1 MERWLCCAYMY
12 ILPSRTSEY
21 RNYPVRPCSQ
31 YKESICSFLLYNAS
45 LKSDILVP
53 CYGAGVGAQSV
64 CVQYIQSLSL
74 VSSAAKSEWNT
85 NENAIILKF
94 PKVYLSFILIQK
106 FYLLKTKKNLIMDTF
121 AKKIVLIA
129 KVLVMGSSFILI
141 LNNWTPV
148 FAYKIKIK
156 FDS

>member
-1 MERWLCCAYMY
+1 M
-12 ILPSRTSEY
+12 
-21 RNYPVRPCSQ
+21 
-31 YKESICSFLLYNAS
+31 
-45 LKSDILVP
+45 P
-53 CYGAGVGAQSV
+53 CYGAGVEAQSV

-121 AKKIVLIA
+121 AKKKNSI
-129 KVLVMGSSFILI
+129 
-141 LNNWTPV
+141 
-148 FAYKIKIK
+148 
-156 FDS
+156 DS